1 MASTVGNRPAQYR
14 ARAEQAREKAA
25 NAPNEA
31 ARKAFL
37 HDADMWER
45 MAEYEAKNPTHDF
58 NSINNSSPPKGNPQ
72 P

>member
-14 ARAEQAREKAA
+14 ARAQRCRERAA
-25 NAPNEA
+25 AATDEA
-31 ARKAFL
+31 ARNHFL

-45 MAEYEAKNPTHDF
+45 MADYEAKNPTHVF
-58 NSINNSSPPKGNPQ
+58 GLSTKAPKPAEEQ